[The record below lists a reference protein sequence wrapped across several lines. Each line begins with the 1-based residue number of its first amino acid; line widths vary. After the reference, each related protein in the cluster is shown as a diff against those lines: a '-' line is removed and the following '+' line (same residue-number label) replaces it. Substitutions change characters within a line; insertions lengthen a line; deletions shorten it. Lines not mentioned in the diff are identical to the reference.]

1 MILSNPQTHIGRLS
15 SYLAKRKK
23 LLIILIII
31 LAVGGYFI
39 YKATA
44 NNKQETRYT
53 LTQVA
58 KGTIIS
64 SISGSGQ
71 VSASNQIDITS
82 KVSGDLIYL
91 SISEGQEV
99 KAGTLIA
106 QISSLDAQIGLENAK
121 ISLEKLTQPADALSI
136 LQAENAIEDAKQ
148 TNKNAQEDLIQA
160 YEDGYNA
167 VSNAFLDVP
176 DIVIGLNDIF
186 YSATGYLFGQKI
198 QYLSDTIREYS
209 RTAEINYGIARKKYD
224 LNLVDYKN
232 TARSSDNKTIESLI
246 TNTYDM
252 MKAVSQAVK
261 DTKNTVDYM
270 KDQAS
275 VTTRNDANTSQT
287 NLTSWTT
294 KANSSL
300 NSLLSAKN
308 NIANLKNSIIVS
320 ERDIKVKSESLLELK
335 SGADPLDIRSQELA
349 LKQKQNAYQDYFI
362 YAPFDGVVAKL
373 NVEKSDS
380 ISGSTVIA
388 TLITKQKVA
397 EISLNEIDA
406 AKVKIGQK
414 ATLTFDAIE
423 GLSISG
429 EVISVDMMGTVS
441 QGVVSYSVKIGFDS
455 QDDRVKSGMSVSAA
469 VIIDI
474 RQDVLTVSNNAI
486 KSEGDIYYVEK
497 FNQVISDTNNSQ
509 GVTSDTLPEQ
519 ITVEVGLAD
528 DTSTEILS
536 GLKEGDQIILKTIT
550 SKSGTTS
557 TTRTSTPS
565 LFGAGGGMR
574 TGGGDMRPSG
584 GNNFPH

>member
-1 MILSNPQTHIGRLS
+1 MILVNSQTHIGRLS
-15 SYLAKRKK
+15 SYLVKRKK
-23 LLIILIII
+23 LLIILLII

-39 YKATA
+39 YKAIA

-136 LQAENAIEDAKQ
+136 LQAENALEDAKQ

-160 YEDGYNA
+160 YEDGYNTVA
-167 VSNAFLDVP
+167 NAFLDVP

-232 TARSSDNKTIESLI
+232 TTRSSDNKTIESLI

-275 VTTRNDANTSQT
+275 VTTRSDANASQT

-320 ERDIKVKSESLLELK
+320 ERDIRVKNESLLELK

-362 YAPFDGVVAKL
+362 YAPFDGIVAKL
-373 NVEKSDS
+373 NVKKSVS

-536 GLKEGDQIILKTIT
+536 GLKEGDQIILKTTT
-550 SKSGTTS
+550 SKSS